1 MSRTSSSTHDVVVV
15 GARAAGA
22 ATAML
27 LARAGLDVLV
37 VDRSR
42 YGADTLSTHALM
54 RAGVVQLHRWGLL
67 DDIVAAGTPAVRK
80 TTFSFTDNEM
90 SVAIEPAHG
99 VDALYA
105 PRRTVLDP
113 VLVDA
118 ARVAGATVQYGTSIT
133 GVSRDRTGRVDGVVG
148 RDSRGDALRYAAR
161 WVVGA
166 DGLRSIVADAVDA
179 PIERQGTGVTATVY
193 GYWSDLATDGYHWLF
208 RPDAVAGVIPTN
220 DDQACVFA
228 VATPARIGR
237 GGMGVLHE
245 VVRTAGP
252 GLADRLA
259 TATPPPGVR
268 TFAGMPGFVRMPWGP
283 GWALVG
289 DAGYWKDPIGAHGL
303 TDALRDAELLARA
316 ITSAATGERSE
327 ADAFSHYH
335 QTRNRL
341 SLPLFDIVDTIAT
354 MRWTDAEIPKL
365 LRQLSSAMSEEN
377 QLTAELDLAPAG
389 AQRAARISSGRAM
402 PYSASAP
409 AAVRARPRARAA
421 FIAPSPSFSRNLRS
435 MTARYNG

>member
-1 MSRTSSSTHDVVVV
+1 MNRTSSTSSTHDVVVV

-27 LARAGLDVLV
+27 LASAGLDVLV

-54 RAGVVQLHRWGLL
+54 RAGVVQLERWGLL

-80 TTFSFTDNEM
+80 TTFSFADNEF
-90 SVAIEPAHG
+90 SVAIEPMHG

-113 VLVDA
+113 LLVDA
-118 ARVAGATVQYGTSIT
+118 ARGVGARVEFGTSVT
-133 GVSRDRTGRVDGVVG
+133 DVSRDRAGRVNGVVG
-148 RDSRGDALRYAAR
+148 RDSHGRAVRHSAR

-166 DGLRSIVADAVDA
+166 DGLRSVIADAVDA
-179 PIERQGTGVTATVY
+179 AIERQATGATAAVY

-237 GGMGVLHE
+237 GGMEVLHE
-245 VVRTAGP
+245 VVQAAGP
-252 GLADRLA
+252 DLADRIA
-259 TATPPPGVR
+259 RATPPRGVR
-268 TFAGMPGFVRMPWGP
+268 SFAGMPGFVRMPWGP

-316 ITSAATGERSE
+316 ITSAANGDLAE
-327 ADAFSHYH
+327 AAAFDDFH

-341 SLPLFDIVDTIAT
+341 SLPLFDIVESIAA
-354 MRWTDAEIPKL
+354 MNWAEAEIPKL
-365 LRQLSSAMSEEN
+365 LRRLSVAMNDEVEFV
-377 QLTAELDLAPAG
+377 AGLDA
-389 AQRAARISSGRAM
+389 
-402 PYSASAP
+402 
-409 AAVRARPRARAA
+409 
-421 FIAPSPSFSRNLRS
+421 IAPLALSERS
-435 MTARYNG
+435 ELLQAV